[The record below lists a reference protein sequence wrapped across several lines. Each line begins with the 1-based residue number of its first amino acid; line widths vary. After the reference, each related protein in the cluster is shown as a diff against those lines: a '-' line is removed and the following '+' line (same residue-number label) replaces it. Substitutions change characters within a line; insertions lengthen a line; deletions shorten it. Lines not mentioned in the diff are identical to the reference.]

1 MTPSAKPLLPLVC
14 ANVPTSLLSLLSQ
27 EGISTVAFTKE
38 PAAGRFVLGD
48 STLGP
53 SPRVAPDQF
62 LIDVAVLRR
71 SSAHDPFRD
80 LELASSCRTAWKVGE
95 WTAYEEIA
103 AIDRAE
109 VCRNVIAE
117 LRRQIESLG
126 GVWLRVRPVPSPY
139 RTAFSFRFDHDAY
152 VPADF
157 TAVMDAIS
165 GREQMTTHYVCA
177 ATHEWHD
184 RALRR
189 LRDCDVGSHGYRH
202 HTYRD
207 PLQNLQNVAK
217 GIVTLRTLGF
227 EPSGFAAPHGR
238 SCATI
243 AAGLQAMGVTH
254 GSEFAV
260 GYDDW
265 PFFPDANDVLQMP
278 IHPVCLG
285 IVLEA
290 ARSQEP
296 DCATLRSRV
305 AAVVSDHFLAAAEA
319 KRAAGEPLFFYG
331 HPDGR
336 LGRHVHVL
344 TELLDQAAGWGDV
357 WKTNFTEFQQW
368 WRARA
373 AVRTTVLPHENGY
386 EVRVAGLPA
395 RWKCALEWIAGVTHV
410 VYQAEPTRL
419 RMGREQLQPLS
430 PVLVP
435 RPRPLAQVV
444 NRDLRSRL
452 HRALD
457 WEYETPVAEIGTATW
472 RGRLKR
478 SLRRWKE
485 RRT

>member
-1 MTPSAKPLLPLVC
+1 MTPSTKPLLPLVC

-27 EGISTVAFTKE
+27 EGVSTAAFANE

-48 STLGP
+48 SALGP
-53 SPRVAPDQF
+53 LPRVAPDQVV
-62 LIDVAVLRR
+62 IDVEVLRR
-71 SSAHDPFRD
+71 SSARDLFRD
-80 LELASSCRTAWKVGE
+80 LKRASSCRTAWQVGE
-95 WTAYEEIA
+95 WTACEEVA
-103 AIDRAE
+103 AIDRAA
-109 VCRNVIAE
+109 VRRVVLAE
-117 LRRQIESLG
+117 LRSLIENQG

-165 GREQMTTHYVCA
+165 GREEMTTHFVCA
-177 ATHEWHD
+177 ATHERHGD
-184 RALRR
+184 ALRR

-207 PLQNLQNVAK
+207 PLQNLQNIAK

-227 EPSGFAAPHGR
+227 EPRGFAAPHGR

-243 AAGLQAMGVTH
+243 AAELRAMGVTH

-265 PFFPDANDVLQMP
+265 PFFPDANDVLQIP
-278 IHPVCLG
+278 VHPVCLG
-285 IVLEA
+285 IVLDA

-296 DCATLRSRV
+296 DCATLRNRV
-305 AAVVSDHFLAAAEA
+305 AAAVSDHFLAAAEA
-319 KRAAGEPLFFYG
+319 KRAAGEPLLFYG

-336 LGRHVHVL
+336 LGRHVRVL
-344 TELLDQAAGWGDV
+344 TDLLDQAAVWGDV

-373 AVRTTVLPHENGY
+373 AVRTTVLPLEDEY
-386 EVRVAGLPA
+386 EVRVSGLPS
-395 RWKCALEWIAGVTHV
+395 RWKCGLEWIAGETHAV
-410 VYQAEPTRL
+410 CDADALPL
-419 RMGREQLQPLS
+419 RMRGEQLQHLS
-430 PVLVP
+430 PV
-435 RPRPLAQVV
+435 RTPLPQPVGRV
-444 NRDLRSRL
+444 LGRNLRSRL

-478 SLRRWKE
+478 SLRQWKE